1 MPKVLCIP
9 RYRQSHLEMRFCNKA
24 VPNYADIVLLL
35 HNKRSKITFVHER
48 LEMGQEMDVYELG

>member
-1 MPKVLCIP
+1 MPKVLRIP
-9 RYRQSHLEMRFCNKA
+9 HHRHTHLEMGFCNKA
-24 VPNYADIVLLL
+24 VPKYAHIVLFL